1 MIDLGI
7 HHVKKV
13 EVKVVNFEETDGF
26 PDFRVQKIIATDA
39 EGNVTTI
46 NLFLD
51 KECEVLV

>member
-26 PDFRVQKIIATDA
+26 HAFRVQKIIATDA